1 MMTMVMVVG
10 GIKGK
15 VSGELGSHP
24 FLCVTFLKIFL
35 MFSFACNT
43 KSNACIENLFVAG
56 HDVSLENILQLF
68 PSFVIPYFILLYLFK
83 YICMRMCKFYI
94 YLSLSLIL
102 LIFSFFFN

>member
-43 KSNACIENLFVAG
+43 KKSNACIENLFVAG
-56 HDVSLENILQLF
+56 HDVSLEKYSSALLF
-68 PSFVIPYFILLYLFK
+68 CNPIFHFT
-83 YICMRMCKFYI
+83 
-94 YLSLSLIL
+94 L
-102 LIFSFFFN
+102 LI